1 MIGEAKGTQIGIY
14 VCLAVLSL
22 DTFQFP
28 GRGGPGVS
36 LTACGAGPDECAM
49 QSVYR
54 LELLKGSEI
63 SVEIGSMKLDS
74 KKRRSK
80 GEHLIVIIP
89 FFSSIF

>member
-1 MIGEAKGTQIGIY
+1 MS
-14 VCLAVLSL
+14 LA
-22 DTFQFP
+22 
-28 GRGGPGVS
+28 
-36 LTACGAGPDECAM
+36 ACGAGPDECAM

-54 LELLKGSEI
+54 LEQLEGSEI

-74 KKRRSK
+74 KKRRNK